1 MVFEVAS
8 FFWIP
13 PLPSV
18 RSDPEIVN
26 EGTAVAPS
34 PITKPFTVRDPEFGS
49 KVGMAEKT
57 NPAWSEVVLFAG
69 ADPPIQFAP
78 SDQADEVSPSQRI
91 NEDRE
96 SGVNAKTNSPI
107 AAWRK
112 IGDFITVSK

>member
-1 MVFEVAS
+1 
-8 FFWIP
+8 
-13 PLPSV
+13 
-18 RSDPEIVN
+18 VN
-26 EGTAVAPS
+26 DGTAVAPS

-78 SDQADEVSPSQRI
+78 SDQSEEVSPFQRI
-91 NEDRE
+91 NEARE

-112 IGDFITVSK
+112 IGDFMAVP